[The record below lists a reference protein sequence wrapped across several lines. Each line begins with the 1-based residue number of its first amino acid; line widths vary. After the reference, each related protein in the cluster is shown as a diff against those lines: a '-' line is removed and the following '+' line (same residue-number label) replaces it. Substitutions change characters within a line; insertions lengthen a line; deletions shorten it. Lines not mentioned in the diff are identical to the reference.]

1 MRVGLR
7 ESGGDQGRSP
17 VKSLMLDPLCIILDV
32 SSDPVSVSVGEC
44 ERSFSASYK
53 PIEFPRAAAERASE
67 GSRAIVEAYSR
78 AESHSARVGS
88 ARLVGE
94 VWTDPNRL
102 WHEHL
107 ARPASRPG
115 NYQISSIQGKN
126 TWHWYPYTD
135 CKQNGKY
142 YSSLLI
148 VAAAA
153 SEADTDALSSSL
165 ACASTTQIRF
175 SLGDLDEK
183 ANRGGRRMRQKDERD
198 AHSTGRSRAGR
209 GTRPNRP

>member
-1 MRVGLR
+1 MRVGGLKR
-7 ESGGDQGRSP
+7 LDGRRDQGRSP

-44 ERSFSASYK
+44 ERAFSASYK
-53 PIEFPRAAAERASE
+53 PIEFPGAAAERASE
-67 GSRAIVEAYSR
+67 GSRAIVAAYSR

-115 NYQISSIQGKN
+115 HYQISCRGGK
-126 TWHWYPYTD
+126 TRGIGTPT
-135 CKQNGKY
+135 Q
-142 YSSLLI
+142 I
-148 VAAAA
+148 A
-153 SEADTDALSSSL
+153 SKAR
-165 ACASTTQIRF
+165 STTARF
-175 SLGDLDEK
+175 
-183 ANRGGRRMRQKDERD
+183 
-198 AHSTGRSRAGR
+198 
-209 GTRPNRP
+209 